1 MSIREDV
8 ELVKLYNSLC
18 VGTFDDL
25 VLILVLVLTE
35 NWKVVSGRT
44 LAAVVDGS
52 SLWVV
57 VLRALRLCLR

>member
-8 ELVKLYNSLC
+8 ELVQLDNSLC

-52 SLWVV
+52 SLLVV

>member
-8 ELVKLYNSLC
+8 ELIQLDNSLC
-18 VGTFDDL
+18 VGTFNDL

-35 NWKVVSGRT
+35 DWKVVSGRT

-52 SLWVV
+52 SLRVV
-57 VLRALRLCLR
+57 VLRALRFCLL